1 MSVTQTVEIPVNHRL
16 TIDVPP
22 EVPAGQAKIR
32 FFPVS
37 AGKEPVQRSEARD
50 SEIINKNADNSLT
63 PHTDA
68 LLNILS
74 KLGDINIDE
83 IRDERLAKHL

>member
-22 EVPAGQAKIR
+22 EVPAGQAKIY

-37 AGKEPVQRSEARD
+37 ADKEPIQRSEARD
-50 SEIINKNADNSLT
+50 IELFRLHADELNAEAEDVLSYQI
-63 PHTDA
+63 PIFEETDP
-68 LLNILS
+68 
-74 KLGDINIDE
+74 
-83 IRDERLAKHL
+83 